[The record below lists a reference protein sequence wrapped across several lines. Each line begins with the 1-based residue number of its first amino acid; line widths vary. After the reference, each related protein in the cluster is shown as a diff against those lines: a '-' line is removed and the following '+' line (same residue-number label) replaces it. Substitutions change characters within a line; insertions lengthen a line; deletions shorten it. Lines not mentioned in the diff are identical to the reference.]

1 MTHPI
6 AKPEAAQTP
15 RFRDAY
21 ENLLEEFEHVRPDE
35 LIAMSVDVP
44 TAVTTVLGAIPE
56 IRALRP
62 QIVAELPR
70 LDIARFDKLEAYAL
84 ATAHAHAL
92 FLGASEPRESMER
105 LVQGGISI
113 REVIVADATA
123 LAQRR
128 LIDGHRLRELR
139 GVNGYRNLAF
149 DLFVLS
155 AIMREAWPKIA
166 GATALELVELDQ
178 AELIADKLLTAVGQR
193 EQGPAVAAAYAES
206 RQRAFTLLV
215 AAYEEARRAIAFLR
229 WHQGDAEEIAP
240 SLYEN
245 GGRPERSSDAPP
257 AQVRPM
263 AARGIAAPEVDP
275 ARTATAGPPLPPI
288 GLGYPGGGSFMR

>member
-6 AKPEAAQTP
+6 AKPESAQTP
-15 RFRDAY
+15 RYREAY
-21 ENLLEEFEHVRPDE
+21 ENLLGELEHVLPEE
-35 LIAMSVDVP
+35 LVAMSVDVP

-56 IRALRP
+56 IRALRAN
-62 QIVAELPR
+62 IVAELPR
-70 LDIARFDKLEAYAL
+70 FDIARFDKLEAYAR
-84 ATAHAHAL
+84 ATAHAHSL

-128 LIDGHRLRELR
+128 LIDGHRLRQLR

-149 DLFVLS
+149 DLFMLA
-155 AIMREAWPKIA
+155 AIMREAWSKISTT
-166 GATALELVELDQ
+166 TALQLVELDQ

-193 EQGPAVAAAYAES
+193 EQSPAVAAAYAES

-215 AAYEEARRAIAFLR
+215 AAYEDARRAIAFLR
-229 WHQGDAEEIAP
+229 WREGDADEIAP
-240 SLYEN
+240 SFFEK
-245 GGRPERSSDAPP
+245 GARPERSFDVPP
-257 AQVRPM
+257 ARMRP
-263 AARGIAAPEVDP
+263 IAACGSTDPSVDP
-275 ARTATAGPPLPPI
+275 ARAAASSKTPPL
-288 GLGYPGGGSFMR
+288 GMGVRGGGSFMR